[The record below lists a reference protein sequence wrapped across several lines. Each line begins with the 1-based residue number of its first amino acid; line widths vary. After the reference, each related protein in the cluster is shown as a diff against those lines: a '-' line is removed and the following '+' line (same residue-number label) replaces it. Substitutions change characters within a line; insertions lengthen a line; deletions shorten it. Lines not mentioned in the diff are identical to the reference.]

1 MGRCLRGIGH
11 RASDRHHLT
20 RDFQFSSNIKGPNPS
35 QVGLA
40 PGVRVGILASQ
51 VGAEAVAEWCA
62 RLLSGAAYEQ
72 PSVQWIG
79 GRHAATADHLPEYWP
94 RVWAARALLYE
105 WTPRAEPAVLA
116 GLRDPAWRV
125 REMCAKVARHR
136 ALKRAEPI
144 LTHLLDDPVLRVRA
158 AAEAAL
164 TESARSPE

>member
-1 MGRCLRGIGH
+1 M
-11 RASDRHHLT
+11 
-20 RDFQFSSNIKGPNPS
+20 SSHVEGPSPS
-35 QVGLA
+35 QIGLP
-40 PGVRVGILASQ
+40 PGARVAILAGRI
-51 VGAEAVAEWCA
+51 GAEAVSDWCA
-62 RLLSGAAYEQ
+62 RLLGGAAYEQ
-72 PSVQWIG
+72 PAVQWIG
-79 GRHAATADHLPEYWP
+79 GRHAASADHLQEYWP

-125 REMCAKVARHR
+125 REMCAKVARRR
-136 ALKRAEPI
+136 ALRRAEPI

>member
-1 MGRCLRGIGH
+1 MGRRLRGVGH
-11 RASDRHHLT
+11 RASDQHHLT
-20 RDFQFSSNIKGPNPS
+20 QDLILSTNIKGPNPS
-35 QVGLA
+35 QIRLA
-40 PGVRVGILASQ
+40 PGVRIGILASQ
-51 VGAEAVAEWCA
+51 VGAEVVAEWCA
-62 RLLSGAAYEQ
+62 RLLGGAGYEQ

-79 GRHAATADHLPEYWP
+79 GRHAATAEHLREYWP

-125 REMCAKVARHR
+125 REMCAKVARRR

-144 LTHLLDDPVLRVRA
+144 LAHLLDDPVMRVRA

-164 TESARSPE
+164 TESALSPE